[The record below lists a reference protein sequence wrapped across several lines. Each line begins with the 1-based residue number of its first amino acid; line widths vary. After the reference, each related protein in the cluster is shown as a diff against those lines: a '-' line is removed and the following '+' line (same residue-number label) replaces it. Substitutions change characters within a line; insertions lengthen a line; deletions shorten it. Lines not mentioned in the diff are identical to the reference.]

1 MPNCPN
7 CGKPYNPGD
16 EVCPDCGLV
25 FPFTTDILAPS
36 TVLQARYE
44 IQELTHTGGM
54 GYIYLAKDKKL
65 YDRLCIVKQVKEPV
79 KSDSDLKKLEEEARR
94 MAKLSHPNVAMI
106 LDHFVENGYYLL
118 VVEHISGKTLGEVFE
133 ERHGKLNEE
142 EVVNWAI
149 TMCDVVSYIHEEGI
163 IHRDISPDNIMLTE
177 AGVIKFVDFGT
188 LRELRYITTR
198 GTAGMGKYGY
208 TPPEQWQGK
217 PTPQSDIFALGATIY
232 YLLTGNLPLSK
243 EYLSG
248 QGPQK
253 QDFSPNFPPIRQKNP
268 EISTELE
275 AVLQKALHLDVSN
288 RYTSAAEFGQALR
301 NLGKVAV
308 PRRETVEAAKPVLS
322 VDKERISFAE
332 VKVGSRATRSLTI
345 RNTGT
350 GRLTGKITTSHPWLK
365 VSPTNIDLGAG
376 EQTVQVTVDARHLY
390 YEMAHGIGADGE
402 IRIDTNGGEAN
413 VGVSLATVAAAAKPE
428 PVSLRHPVEDTKP
441 VPMLPKRTIEAAKPA
456 TASVVVSKPA
466 PRRKLVLFAV
476 TGLVGLALL
485 VVGGISILSKLGG
498 VTILPSIIPWPGAA
512 ETKTSAP
519 APLAGKIA
527 FVRAVSHPGSANEY
541 RLYVMDADGSN
552 QKLLS
557 KDFNLINAPAWS
569 PDCKKIAFV
578 ATVRD
583 ESAIYTVS
591 ADGSDLVRLT
601 PEASD
606 PSKEGWW
613 NAWAPRWSP
622 DGTKIAFQAT
632 PHGVWEIYVMN
643 ADGSNL
649 TSIGRGGYPSW
660 SPDGKRIVY
669 VGDVGGLGLNAI
681 CAMDADGGNKTR
693 LISTE
698 VPQHHYDTPV
708 WSYDGKQIAFIAWEK
723 GNDRELYVM
732 DADGSNVKTVAS
744 VQDGP
749 FSPQWSPTG
758 KKIAFIRSPWGTNNV
773 CVMNADGTG
782 RIYIPCSG
790 NPQSMTWS
798 PDGNRIALS
807 NRGIEIANADGTGL
821 TKIYEITTQSA
832 DFVSEIAWSASTGEG
847 ISAVAPPSKGKIAFV
862 SDRDGNNEIYIMD
875 ADGSNQKRLT
885 KNNADDYSPTWS
897 PDGTKIAF
905 SSKRDGNE
913 EIYVMN
919 ADGSTQTRLTNN
931 NTDDYSPTWS
941 PDGTKIAFIS
951 ERDGNHEVYVM
962 NVDGSNQTRL
972 TNNNVDDYSPEWLP
986 DGSKIAFVSYTS
998 VYVMNADGSNQTN
1011 LNADSWWFAW
1021 SPDGKKIAFGES
1033 TYECGNQICV
1043 INADGSSR
1051 TRLTPCDGSFHGPV
1065 HWSPDGKKILFIHVV
1080 MLRSEVYGQICTINV
1095 DGSNLVTL
1103 TDDPVVKTNPQW
1115 SPDGTKILY
1124 HGGWCGGPIYV
1135 MNATGGNQ
1143 TRLTDDGQWAV
1154 WQPVAKR

>member
-7 CGKPYNPGD
+7 CGKPYNVGD

-25 FPFTTDILAPS
+25 FPFTTD
-36 TVLQARYE
+36 VLVPGTLLQGRYE
-44 IQELTHTGGM
+44 IQELSHTGGM

-149 TMCDVVSYIHEEGI
+149 SICDVISYIHEEGV

-177 AGVIKFVDFGT
+177 TGVIKFVDFGT
-188 LRELRYITTR
+188 LRELRYITTK

-208 TPPEQWQGK
+208 TPPEQWQGR
-217 PTPQSDIFALGATIY
+217 PVPQSDIFALSATLY
-232 YLLTGNLPLSK
+232 YLLTGSLPLSR

-253 QDFSPNFPPIRQKNP
+253 QDFSPSFPPIRTKNP
-268 EISTELE
+268 NISPELE
-275 AVLQKALHLDVSN
+275 AVLQKALQLDVSN

-376 EQTVQVTVDARHLY
+376 EQTVQVTVDARYLY

-413 VGVSLATVAAAAKPE
+413 VGVSLSTAATIAKPA

-441 VPMLPKRTIEAAKPA
+441 VPVLPKRTIEAAKPA

-466 PRRKLVLFAV
+466 PRRELVLFAV
-476 TGLVGLALL
+476 TGLVWLMLL

-519 APLAGKIA
+519 APLA
-527 FVRAVSHPGSANEY
+527 
-541 RLYVMDADGSN
+541 
-552 QKLLS
+552 
-557 KDFNLINAPAWS
+557 
-569 PDCKKIAFV
+569 
-578 ATVRD
+578 
-583 ESAIYTVS
+583 
-591 ADGSDLVRLT
+591 
-601 PEASD
+601 
-606 PSKEGWW
+606 
-613 NAWAPRWSP
+613 
-622 DGTKIAFQAT
+622 
-632 PHGVWEIYVMN
+632 
-643 ADGSNL
+643 
-649 TSIGRGGYPSW
+649 
-660 SPDGKRIVY
+660 
-669 VGDVGGLGLNAI
+669 
-681 CAMDADGGNKTR
+681 
-693 LISTE
+693 
-698 VPQHHYDTPV
+698 
-708 WSYDGKQIAFIAWEK
+708 
-723 GNDRELYVM
+723 
-732 DADGSNVKTVAS
+732 
-744 VQDGP
+744 
-749 FSPQWSPTG
+749 
-758 KKIAFIRSPWGTNNV
+758 
-773 CVMNADGTG
+773 
-782 RIYIPCSG
+782 
-790 NPQSMTWS
+790 
-798 PDGNRIALS
+798 
-807 NRGIEIANADGTGL
+807 
-821 TKIYEITTQSA
+821 
-832 DFVSEIAWSASTGEG
+832 
-847 ISAVAPPSKGKIAFV
+847 GKIAFV

-905 SSKRDGNE
+905 SSKRDGNR

-919 ADGSTQTRLTNN
+919 ADGSNQKRLTKNN
-931 NTDDYSPTWS
+931 ADDYSPTWS

-951 ERDGNHEVYVM
+951 KRDGNGEVYVM
-962 NVDGSNQTRL
+962 NADGSNQTRL
-972 TNNNVDDYSPEWLP
+972 TNNNVDDYSPAWSP
-986 DGSKIAFVSYTS
+986 DGSKIAFVSYTDI
-998 VYVMNADGSNQTN
+998 YVMNADGNNQIN
-1011 LNADSWWFAW
+1011 LNATSWWFTW
-1021 SPDGKKIAFGES
+1021 SPDGKKIAFEES

-1043 INADGSSR
+1043 MNADGSSR
-1051 TRLTPCDGSFHGPV
+1051 TGLTPCLGSFQGPV
-1065 HWSPDGKKILFIHVV
+1065 HWSPDGKKILLTHVV
-1080 MLRSEVYGQICTINV
+1080 APRSKVYCRICTINV

-1124 HGGWCGGPIYV
+1124 HGDWCGGPIYV